1 MVIDMLKIF
10 DLTGEVA
17 IVTGAAKG
25 LGRVFAKALA
35 QAGANIYLMGHGEE
49 GMRVTAEEVTGLGA
63 RCAWRYAEITRECEV
78 EACIKDCI
86 EQFGKVDILVNN
98 AATSRINIPPEKTT
112 LEQWNKVLDI
122 NITGSFICAQAA
134 GKEMIK
140 RRKGKIINLASISG
154 IIINKGVHGGSY
166 DVSKQAVVG
175 LTRAL
180 AAEWAQYNINVNAIA
195 PGYFLTD
202 PNKRFFDE
210 NPKFYDTVLSMIPA
224 QRIGDPEEL
233 SGAVVFLASRASNYM
248 NGSVLVIDGG
258 YTIW

>member
-1 MVIDMLKIF
+1 MLKCF
-10 DLTGEVA
+10 NLTGEAA

-35 QAGANIYLMGHGEE
+35 ESGADIYLLGRGEDR
-49 GMRVTAEEVTGLGA
+49 MRKVAEEIKDMGVQ
-63 RCAWRYAEITRECEV
+63 CAWRYGDITNKKEV
-78 EACIKDCI
+78 ETGVLDCIKR
-86 EQFGKVDILVNN
+86 FGKVDILVNN
-98 AATSRINIPPEKTT
+98 AGAPRSNIPPEQTT
-112 LEQWNKVLDI
+112 LDEWNQVI
-122 NITGSFICAQAA
+122 ETNITGSFICAQAV

-154 IIINKGVHGGSY
+154 FIINKGVHGGSY

-180 AAEWAQYNINVNAIA
+180 SAEWAQYNINVNAIA

-202 PNKRFFDE
+202 PNKNFFKKD
-210 NPKFYDTVLSMIPA
+210 PDFCKMALSMIPA
-224 QRIGDPEEL
+224 QRFGNPEEL
-233 SGAVVFLASRASNYM
+233 SGAVVFLSSAASDYM
-248 NGSVLVIDGG
+248 HGSILVIDGG